1 MADDPPDLPLV
12 TMYIVSFY
20 QPTFIHGDLYL
31 LIYITNSQLLQK
43 QRQKRVIKADIKFE
57 ADINTSSNQSNVW
70 TVNINIYFDKPEVL
84 VLTALNVLNMLNTFY
99 FYQS

>member
-1 MADDPPDLPLV
+1 M
-12 TMYIVSFY
+12 
-20 QPTFIHGDLYL
+20 
-31 LIYITNSQLLQK
+31 
-43 QRQKRVIKADIKFE
+43 IKADIKFE

-70 TVNINIYFDKPEVL
+70 TVNINIYFDKPELL